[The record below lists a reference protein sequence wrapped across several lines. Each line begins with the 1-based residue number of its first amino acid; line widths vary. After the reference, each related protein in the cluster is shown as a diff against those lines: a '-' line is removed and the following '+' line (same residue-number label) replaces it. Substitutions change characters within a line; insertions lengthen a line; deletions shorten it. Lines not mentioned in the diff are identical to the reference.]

1 MQSLKLRRLGTRA
14 NTLVG
19 FAAVAVF
26 ALFAPG
32 CANHDGS
39 FTTPLADAA
48 SQDANVKAAWVEIG
62 DQNQAI
68 ARVIA
73 GSAGCPLI
81 FVDGTGTRM
90 AQRVGPATI
99 PLRTTASAAADSK
112 PSEFPVTVCEAAL
125 PSTTSSVF
133 VASRSLP
140 LPKANPTHIAII
152 ADTGCRLKKSS
163 NTFQACSDPTQW
175 PLASIAQAVAAMKPD
190 LVLHIGDYQYRENAC
205 PDGMAG
211 CAGSPW
217 GYGWDTWDA
226 DLFTPAAP
234 LLAAAPWVVVRGN
247 HEECARAGQ
256 GWFRFLDTQPYDV
269 ERSCDDPSNDNYA
282 NYTYPYAVALGS
294 STQVIVFDTAKVGT
308 AALKT
313 SDPQFVTYQ
322 QQFNR
327 VTALAAKSG
336 VTSIFANHHPILGY
350 APQTGADPAPGNSAL
365 QSVMTT
371 LNSTAYYPPGI
382 TLALHGHVHDFQ
394 AIDFATGQ
402 PATIVAGNG
411 GDNLDVNLP
420 DPFPTSDAVAPGATL
435 DAISHT
441 STYGF
446 MFMDAT
452 ATGWTFRAYT
462 VGGKLLTTCG
472 LVGSKISCDKTG
484 FIDPNS

>member
-1 MQSLKLRRLGTRA
+1 MHLPDIRRERGLRLAFG
-14 NTLVG
+14 V
-19 FAAVAVF
+19 AA
-26 ALFAPG
+26 ALALALTAPG
-32 CANHDGS
+32 CSNDSGTGS
-39 FTTPLADAA
+39 TPLDDAA
-48 SQDANVKAAWVEIG
+48 SKDSNIKAAWVEIG

-90 AQRVGPATI
+90 PLRVGPATI

-112 PSEFPVTVCEAAL
+112 PSDFPVTVCEMKL
-125 PSTTSSVF
+125 PATAGTVF

-140 LPKANPTHIAII
+140 LPKASPQKIAII

-163 NTFQACSDPTQW
+163 NAFQACSDPTQW
-175 PLASIAQAVAAMKPD
+175 PLAKVSQAVAAMKPD

-211 CAGSPW
+211 CANSPW

-269 ERSCDDPSNDNYA
+269 ERSCDDPSNDTYA

-294 STQVIVFDTAKVGT
+294 ATQVIVFDTAKVGT

-313 SDPQFVTYQ
+313 SDPQFATYQ

-327 VTALAAKSG
+327 VTALAAKTG
-336 VTSIFANHHPILGY
+336 VMSIFANHHPILGY
-350 APQTGADPAPGNSAL
+350 TPMTGADPGPGNPAL
-365 QSVMTT
+365 QSVMSS
-371 LNSTAYYPPGI
+371 LNSTAYYPPGVK
-382 TLALHGHVHDFQ
+382 LALHGHVHDFQ
-394 AIDFATGQ
+394 AVDFSTGQ

-420 DPFPTSDAVAPGATL
+420 SPFPMNDAVAEGATL
-435 DAISHT
+435 DAITHT

-446 MFMDAT
+446 MIMQA
-452 ATGWTFRAYT
+452 AGSSWTFSAYT
-462 VGGKLLTTCG
+462 VDGKLLTTCTLTG
-472 LVGSKISCDKTG
+472 GKIACDKSG
-484 FIDPNS
+484 YVDPNS